1 MSTTD
6 LWSLLTI
13 CQQRN
18 GPTEGISKNLESELL
33 NLKLV
38 GGNMY
43 TEELQSKEKFINNS
57 CSEEANYVNVEEKIM
72 GTLLIESENDKK
84 YGDLNR
90 LLINSMIQEQ
100 KRYPN
105 IKASTYIMLC
115 KYILERINNKN

>member
-1 MSTTD
+1 
-6 LWSLLTI
+6 
-13 CQQRN
+13 
-18 GPTEGISKNLESELL
+18 
-33 NLKLV
+33 
-38 GGNMY
+38 
-43 TEELQSKEKFINNS
+43 
-57 CSEEANYVNVEEKIM
+57 M
-72 GTLLIESENDKK
+72 GKLLIDSTRNKK